1 MIVFPNAKINL
12 GLHVVEKR
20 TDGYH
25 NLQTVFFPIPL
36 FDVLEIVESS
46 NEGLRLFNY
55 GLTIDI
61 PPQENICARAYQL
74 IAERYHLPSLDIYL
88 YKHIPFGAGLG
99 GGSSDAAHTL
109 LLLNKMFRLDI
120 PFETLL
126 EMALL
131 LGSDCPF
138 FLYNKA
144 MYATGRGEVLQ
155 PIELNLSGKYLVVIK
170 PAVHVSTAEAYKGV
184 LPQRPA
190 HDLREVLKLPV
201 VEWKHY
207 LSNDFEPS
215 VFVKYPLLQH
225 IKEQLYEMGALYAAM
240 SGSGSA
246 LFGIFEGEVR
256 VPASLTNYFVWA
268 GTLP

>member
-20 TDGYH
+20 PDGYH
-25 NLQTVFFPIPL
+25 NLQTVFYPIPL
-36 FDVLEIVESS
+36 FDVLEIVESP

-55 GLTIDI
+55 GLNIGI
-61 PPQENICARAYQL
+61 CPQENICLRAYQL
-74 IAERYHLPSLDIYL
+74 IAERYSIPSIDIHL

-109 LLLNKMFRLDI
+109 LLLNRMFHLDI
-120 PFETLL
+120 PFEILL
-126 EMALL
+126 EMALQ

-155 PIELNLSGKYLVVIK
+155 PIELNLSRKYVLLVK
-170 PAVHVSTAEAYKGV
+170 PSVHVSTAEAYQGV
-184 LPQRPA
+184 SPRKPA
-190 HDLREVLKLPV
+190 HDLREVLKLPLA
-201 VEWKHY
+201 EWKHY
-207 LSNDFEPS
+207 LTNDFEAS
-215 VFVKYPLLQH
+215 VFVQNPLLRH

-246 LFGIFEGEVR
+246 LFGIFEEEVKIPSS
-256 VPASLTNYFVWA
+256 VANYFVWG